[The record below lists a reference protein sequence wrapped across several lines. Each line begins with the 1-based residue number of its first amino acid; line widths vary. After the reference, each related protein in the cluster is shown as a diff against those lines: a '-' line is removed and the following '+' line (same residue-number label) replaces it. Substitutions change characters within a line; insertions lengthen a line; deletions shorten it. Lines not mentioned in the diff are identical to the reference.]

1 MEEGQGVVVGVS
13 SFGRPIVVAEGDLS
27 ATRYYFVVLTVLL
40 SLCALLHVVRRF
52 LQLSTKMQLSQA
64 SWQEKKLYWWGLLVA
79 FTVYLI
85 IHGAHYADN
94 IARPVAYF
102 EPMWLYRGYL
112 LSTMEITFFFN
123 WPATIGG
130 ALAVGALFSTVPSEF
145 FAATLQRQ
153 KRLCWGIVAYSAT
166 ALLTLMHYSIEPPTS
181 YSWEVNVTIAG
192 EGVAGGI
199 LALAALMLKCMV
211 TRHYQSLEGRCPNES
226 ELGDLSSDGE
236 ARDKDAG
243 TQLPSTTHIRRRSRD
258 SSVSN
263 E

>member
-1 MEEGQGVVVGVS
+1 
-13 SFGRPIVVAEGDLS
+13 
-27 ATRYYFVVLTVLL
+27 
-40 SLCALLHVVRRF
+40 
-52 LQLSTKMQLSQA
+52 
-64 SWQEKKLYWWGLLVA
+64 
-79 FTVYLI
+79 
-85 IHGAHYADN
+85 
-94 IARPVAYF
+94 
-102 EPMWLYRGYL
+102 
-112 LSTMEITFFFN
+112 MEITFFFN

-166 ALLTLMHYSIEPPTS
+166 ALLTLMHYHIEPPTS

-199 LALAALMLKCMV
+199 LALAALMLKRMV
-211 TRHYQSLEGRCPNES
+211 TRHYQSLESLPHES
-226 ELGDLSSDGE
+226 ELWDLSSEGE
-236 ARDKDAG
+236 LREDKDAG
-243 TQLPSTTHIRRRSRD
+243 TQLSSTTHIRRRSRD